1 MPTDA
6 GGSKPAPSRPFRDRP
21 LGRLVVYAVRRR
33 FGRQLQVAGGVA
45 VAAALL
51 GGAVGAYLLASR
63 DVEEG

>member
-1 MPTDA
+1 MT
-6 GGSKPAPSRPFRDRP
+6 FIYTTI
-21 LGRLVVYAVRRR
+21 GRLVVMLVRRR

-45 VAAALL
+45 VVAALV

>member
-1 MPTDA
+1 MT
-6 GGSKPAPSRPFRDRP
+6 FIYTMI
-21 LGRLVVYAVRRR
+21 GRLVVYAVRRS

-45 VAAALL
+45 VAAALV